1 MVKSTVEPGFGR
13 VRNTSAQEPSTSLSP
28 DFSLALVVG
37 KSQINRVVV
46 SKIVERSGLKPIGET
61 PATAVGAL
69 PALFPAIVIMDGG
82 ADNKD
87 CDGLIP
93 AILAL
98 RRISE
103 KDLPAVILLS
113 ARSGSPE
120 TLDLSGMIDAVVAKP
135 FTTDHLQ
142 PVVERL
148 LERARK

>member
-1 MVKSTVEPGFGR
+1 MVNSTGEPGFGR
-13 VRNTSAQEPSTSLSP
+13 VRNSTAQEPSPGPAP
-28 DFSLALVVG
+28 DLSLALVVG

-61 PATAVGAL
+61 PAAALGVL
-69 PALFPAIVIMDGG
+69 PALFPAVVILDGG

-87 CDGLIP
+87 CEELIP

-98 RRISE
+98 RRISA

-113 ARSGSPE
+113 APVAGPE
-120 TLDLSGMIDAVVAKP
+120 ARELSAMADAVVAKP
-135 FTTDHLQ
+135 FTMDHLQ

-148 LERARK
+148 LERARQ

>member
-1 MVKSTVEPGFGR
+1 MVKSTLEPGFGG
-13 VRNTSAQEPSTSLSP
+13 VRNSNQQQPSPGPTP

-37 KSQINRVVV
+37 KSPVNRVVV
-46 SKIVERSGLKPIGET
+46 SKIVERSGLKPIAET
-61 PATAVGAL
+61 PAAAVGAL
-69 PALFPAIVIMDGG
+69 PLLFPAIIILDGG

-98 RRISE
+98 RRSSGNQ
-103 KDLPAVILLS
+103 LPAVILLS
-113 ARSGSPE
+113 ARAGSPE
-120 TLDLSGMIDAVVAKP
+120 APDLSGIIDAVVTKP

-142 PVVERL
+142 PVVERM